1 MPSIQATSLWASL
14 PSSLP
19 LGALLWSHR
28 VEVQLRSPCCVHS
41 PWEPHAS
48 GRELGGPGSGRG
60 TQQEGS
66 ESGWPPPLGSLAWGR
81 GGGWA
86 LLPPNKKEKG
96 TLIKARVRV
105 VEEPLSSIY
114 LPARSSRCARLRP
127 VCAASLISPLQNARN
142 KSLCTLTLTR
152 ESPLPRSSWGMGC
165 HYGGGGVRLKS
176 SSSASLFCEGNQKI
190 ILPGETRL

>member
-81 GGGWA
+81 GGG
-86 LLPPNKKEKG
+86 G
-96 TLIKARVRV
+96 
-105 VEEPLSSIY
+105 
-114 LPARSSRCARLRP
+114 RSSP
-127 VCAASLISPLQNARN
+127 PT
-142 KSLCTLTLTR
+142 KKKR
-152 ESPLPRSSWGMGC
+152 EL
-165 HYGGGGVRLKS
+165 
-176 SSSASLFCEGNQKI
+176 
-190 ILPGETRL
+190 